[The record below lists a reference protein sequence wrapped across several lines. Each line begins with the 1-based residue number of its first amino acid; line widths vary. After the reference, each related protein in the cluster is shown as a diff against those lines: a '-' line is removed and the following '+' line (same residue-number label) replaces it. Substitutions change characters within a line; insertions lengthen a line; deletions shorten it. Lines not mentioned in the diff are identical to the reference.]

1 MEESSYHLNCPICQ
15 VELPGNS
22 YLFHMMTR
30 HIDTLIAMYTLYM
43 PDGNIQLF
51 LDIIQ
56 NYIDQYTENNNY
68 DDLLQLCENLGSFKK
83 GITDVDKICHSI
95 EVTNPD
101 ERCPICLES
110 FIKKENTCR
119 TNLCKHNF
127 CKPCLETWLKE
138 NTSCP
143 LCQGNLETDLT
154 STN

>member
-1 MEESSYHLNCPICQ
+1 MEESYHLNCPICQ
-15 VELPGNS
+15 AELPGNG

-30 HIDTLIAMYTLYM
+30 HIDTLISMYAIYM
-43 PDGNIQLF
+43 PDGDIQMF

-56 NYIDQYTENNNY
+56 NYIDQYTSDNNY
-68 DDLLQLCENLGSFKK
+68 DYLLQLCENLGSIKK
-83 GITDVDKICHSI
+83 GIHDIDKICHVI
-95 EVTNPD
+95 EVTQPS

-110 FIKKENTCR
+110 FIEKENICR

-127 CKPCLETWLKE
+127 CKPCLQTWLKE